1 MVRLAAKCI
10 LAGDATV
17 GKSSLAQLFRSDG
30 ALFQKNYSMTAG
42 VDVLVKT
49 VHIPETSDN
58 VELFICDSSGKE
70 IFYDVLAKMWEQPD
84 VFCLVFDI
92 TSEQSFNSCTK
103 WLERARTQRPYAH
116 LPGVLV
122 GNKSDLDG
130 RRAVERQ
137 QAEEWAAQ
145 HGLEYIETSAK
156 EMDNYDAPFR
166 SLAHKFHHLYLEW
179 VDSIQG
185 VL

>member
-1 MVRLAAKCI
+1 MVKLAAKCI

-30 ALFQKNYSMTAG
+30 AHFQKNYSLTAG
-42 VDVLVKT
+42 VEVLVKT
-49 VHIPETSDN
+49 VQIPDTGDS

-70 IFYDVLAKMWEQPD
+70 IFYDVLEKLWEQPD

-103 WLERARTQRPYAH
+103 WLERARAQRPYTH

-130 RRAVERQ
+130 RRVVERQ
-137 QAEEWAAQ
+137 HAEQWAVQ
-145 HGLEYIETSAK
+145 HGMEYMETSAK
-156 EMDNYDAPFR
+156 EMENYDSPFR
-166 SLAHKFHHLYLEW
+166 SLARSFHRLYLEW
-179 VDSIQG
+179 VDSLHSVI
-185 VL
+185 